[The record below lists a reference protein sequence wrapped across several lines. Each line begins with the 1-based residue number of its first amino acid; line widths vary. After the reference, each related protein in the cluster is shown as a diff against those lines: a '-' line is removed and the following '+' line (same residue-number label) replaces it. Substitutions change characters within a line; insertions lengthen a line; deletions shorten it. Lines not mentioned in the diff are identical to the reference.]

1 MKNYVAVIGQ
11 GGAAYRE
18 VLAALC
24 GEVLLLPPARGMDP
38 RVASHPDML
47 MMAIGRDVAVP
58 ASYAARADVQP
69 ILNTL
74 RQRCGIRVITT
85 EKSPGNTYPHDV
97 TCNGL
102 LYGGK
107 LYGKLSAL
115 APEILRLADDSG
127 IEAVNVAQGYAG
139 CSALACGD
147 ILLTADPSVRNAVS
161 ERNGSVLSLSPGGID
176 LPGYDTG
183 FIGGAGGY
191 ADGHAVFFG
200 DVRRHPDGDRI
211 TQALSARGIVCH
223 CLGERELT
231 DFGGIKFFFCRADLR
246 LSEKCGT
253 MRIDSQREVIL

>member
-11 GGAAYRE
+11 GGAAYRNA
-18 VLAALC
+18 LAALC
-24 GEVLLLPPARGMDP
+24 ADVLLLPPAEGMDP

-47 MMAIGRDVAVP
+47 MTVWGQDVVMP
-58 ASYAARADVQP
+58 ASYAARADVRP
-69 ILNTL
+69 ILDTL
-74 RQRCGIRVITT
+74 CRRCGVRVITT
-85 EKSPGNTYPHDV
+85 EISPGSVYPHDV
-97 TCNGL
+97 VCNSL
-102 LYGGK
+102 LFGGD
-107 LYGKLSAL
+107 LYGKLTAL
-115 APEILRLADDSG
+115 APEIRQLAVRDG
-127 IEAVNVAQGYAG
+127 RKAVDVAQGYAG

-147 ILLTADPSVRNAVS
+147 VLLTADPSIRDAVCAC
-161 ERNGSVLSLSPGGID
+161 GGDVLFLSPGGIR

-231 DFGGIKFFFCRADLR
+231 DFGGIKFFFCRAELR

-253 MRIDSQREVIL
+253 MRIDSQREVIS

>member
-1 MKNYVAVIGQ
+1 MKNCIAVIGQ
-11 GGAAYRE
+11 GAASYRDA
-18 VLAALC
+18 LAALC
-24 GEVLLLPPARGMDP
+24 AEVLLLPPAEGMDP

-47 MMAIGRDVAVP
+47 MMAIGRDVVVP
-58 ASYAARADVQP
+58 AFYASRADVRP
-69 ILNTL
+69 ILDTL
-74 RQRCGIRVITT
+74 RDQCGIRVMTT
-85 EKSPGNTYPHDV
+85 EKIPGDSYPHDV
-97 TCNGL
+97 VCNAL
-102 LYGGK
+102 MYGGK

-115 APEILRLADDSG
+115 APEILQLADADG
-127 IEAVNVAQGYAG
+127 IEAVDVAQGYAG
-139 CSALACGD
+139 CSALACRD
-147 ILLTADPSVRNAVS
+147 ILLTADSSIRSAIS
-161 ERNGSVLSLSPGGID
+161 ERGGNVLLLSPGGID

-231 DFGGIKFFFCRADLR
+231 DFGGIKFFFCRAELR